1 MDGHVLSIL
10 YLDGQKRGVKR
21 GQKARRRCAGR
32 CGVPAGVCASLQRL
46 LHLSKLV
53 LASAAAG
60 MSSGLL
66 GETAVC

>member
-21 GQKARRRCAGR
+21 GQKAWWRCAGR
-32 CGVPAGVCASLQRL
+32 SGVPSGVCASLQRL

-66 GETAVC
+66 GETTVC